1 MVTLKTLPQ
10 ATEQEVFD
18 QVKDHLL
25 KQGKRSLRVSQYN
38 GVQCLYRGPD
48 GLKCAAGCLIADS
61 EYRPTFEGLGWKTL
75 SITEGVENHAELINA
90 LQSIHDT
97 IEPEHWAENLKAFA
111 NNWKLKYE

>member
-1 MVTLKTLPQ
+1 MITLKTLSQ

-25 KQGKRSLRVSQYN
+25 KQGKQANS
-38 GVQCLYRGPD
+38 GFGCLYKTED
-48 GLKCAAGCLIADS
+48 GLKCAAGCFIADD
-61 EYRPTFEGLGWKTL
+61 EYSQGFEGFSWATVAQR
-75 SITEGVENHAELINA
+75 VEVTKHAKLISG

-97 IEPEHWAENLKAFA
+97 IDPEHWAKNLKAFA